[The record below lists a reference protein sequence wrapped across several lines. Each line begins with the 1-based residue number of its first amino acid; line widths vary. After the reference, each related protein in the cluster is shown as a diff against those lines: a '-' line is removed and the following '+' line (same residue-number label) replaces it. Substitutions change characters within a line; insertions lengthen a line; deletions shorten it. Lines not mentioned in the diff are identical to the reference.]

1 MSKSMDNKKTI
12 KIPAMAIPKE
22 ALRNEGEGSY
32 EGARAYDSDVRDFV
46 KSGAVETA
54 AKDAEKA
61 IDGVEGPA
69 LRKAEKSGKRGKA

>member
-1 MSKSMDNKKTI
+1 MSKSMDTKKTI
-12 KIPAMAIPKE
+12 KIPAVKIPPQ

-46 KSGAVETA
+46 KSGSVEAA

-61 IDGVEGPA
+61 LDGKEGA
-69 LRKAEKSGKRGKA
+69 DLKKAEQAGKRGKA